1 MTMRLLALL
10 AGLAIAQGA
19 LADELRVLSSTGVK
33 SVLTDLIPQFERA
46 SGHKVAIVYDTGN
59 NVVTRMKKG
68 ESADMVILTGP
79 AMDDALKLGKIAG
92 SPAVLARSG
101 IGLGSRAGAP
111 KPDIRTVDGLKK
123 ALLDARSIAYSTTGA
138 SGVVFEKLIDK
149 LGVGDQ
155 VRAKARRPTGGGASE
170 MVAKG
175 EAEMSVQQGPEILD
189 VPGVQL
195 IGMLPREVQ
204 VYTTFPAAL
213 TADSKQPAAAK
224 QFIAFL
230 STPAAA
236 KAMQAKGMELPQ
248 Q

>member
-1 MTMRLLALL
+1 MKIAALLLGLAL
-10 AGLAIAQGA
+10 ANGAA
-19 LADELRVLSSTGVK
+19 LADEFKVLSTTGMK
-33 SVLTDLIPQFERA
+33 SALTVLIPQFEKS
-46 SGHKVAIVYDTGN
+46 SGHKIAIVYDTGN

-68 ESADMVILTGP
+68 ETADLVILTGP
-79 AMDDALKLGKIAG
+79 SMDDAVKLGKTAG
-92 SPAVLARSG
+92 SPVMLARSG
-101 IGLGSRAGAP
+101 IGLGVRAGAP

-123 ALLDARSIAYSTTGA
+123 ALLDTKSIAYSTTGA
-138 SGVVFEKLIDK
+138 SGIYFEKLIDQ
-149 LGVGDQ
+149 LGIGAQ
-155 VRAKARRPTGGGASE
+155 VRAKAKRPTGGGASE

-195 IGMLPREVQ
+195 VGPLPREIQ
-204 VYTTFPAAL
+204 LYTPFPAAV
-213 TADSKQPAAAK
+213 TADSKHPAAAK